1 MVDNYL
7 CFSDSFLNGVPI
19 SLVIAA
25 FSTYYFRVIIEV
37 SLKVAGNSFNH
48 LFGEVEPIKSWLFTH
63 ILDLLFNDLSWF
75 YWSLNA
81 YIDLADDDFFFFFFY
96 VQ

>member
-25 FSTYYFRVIIEV
+25 FSTYYFRVIIKV
-37 SLKVAGNSFNH
+37 SLKVAGNSFNL
-48 LFGEVEPIKSWLFTH
+48 LFGKVEPIKNWLFTH
-63 ILDLLFNDLSWF
+63 ILDFLFNDLSWF
-75 YWSLNA
+75 Y
-81 YIDLADDDFFFFFFY
+81 
-96 VQ
+96 

>member
-1 MVDNYL
+1 MVDSYL
-7 CFSDSFLNGVPI
+7 CFFYSFLNFVTI

-48 LFGEVEPIKSWLFTH
+48 FGEVEPVKRWLLIH
-63 ILDLLFNDLSWF
+63 ILNFLFNDLSWF
-75 YWSLNA
+75 LLS
-81 YIDLADDDFFFFFFY
+81 
-96 VQ
+96 